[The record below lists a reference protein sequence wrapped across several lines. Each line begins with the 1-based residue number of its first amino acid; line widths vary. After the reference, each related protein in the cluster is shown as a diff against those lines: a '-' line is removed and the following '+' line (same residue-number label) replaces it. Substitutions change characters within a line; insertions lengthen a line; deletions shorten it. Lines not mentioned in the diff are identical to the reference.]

1 MCFTSRNIPKNHSIP
16 NMFDKSEHTQK
27 PFREMKE
34 KLNVSKLSEAV
45 KSQSAT
51 FVEGSKEEEEEEEE
65 EEKAG
70 ESFLIPD
77 KLHFALSISDRE
89 KKKD

>member
-1 MCFTSRNIPKNHSIP
+1 
-16 NMFDKSEHTQK
+16 MFDKSEHTQK

-51 FVEGSKEEEEEEEE
+51 FVEGSKEEEEEEEME
-65 EEKAG
+65 E
-70 ESFLIPD
+70 
-77 KLHFALSISDRE
+77 
-89 KKKD
+89 